1 MVPEGGLITLDS
13 ILEGILSESE
23 ESRHDELWRNNNSL
37 IFPIKMEQ
45 ADSCTEDCLEEA
57 MVSQGQLTL
66 AVSQGQ

>member
-37 IFPIKMEQ
+37 IFPVKMEQ
-45 ADSCTEDCLEEA
+45 PDSCTEDCLEEA
-57 MVSQGQLTL
+57 MVSHQSVTVLT
-66 AVSQGQ
+66 V